1 METHQMFVQIGIG
14 SLMMVMNIVVAGLAA
29 WGMEAIFA
37 RLQPWLVRE
46 PHRPKLMVV
55 MLVTALTA
63 LLLVTVGVW
72 LWAFCFRS
80 LGIFITMEGAVYF
93 SLVAYTT
100 LGYGDILLTHEWR
113 ILGGMAAANG
123 LLNIGL
129 LTAIMVEALRHVR
142 LNQIEARKLRRL
154 AAEEAARAAHA
165 AASADAQG

>member
-1 METHQMFVQIGIG
+1 MFVQIGIG
-14 SLMMVMNIVVAGLAA
+14 SLMMVINIIIAGLAA
-29 WGMEAIFA
+29 WGMESVFA
-37 RLQPWLVRE
+37 RIQPWLVRE
-46 PHRPKLMVV
+46 PHRPKQIVV

-63 LLLVTVGVW
+63 LFLVTAGVW
-72 LWAFCFRS
+72 IWAFCFRT

-142 LNQIEARKLRRL
+142 LNQIEARRLHRL
-154 AAEEAARAAHA
+154 AVEEAARVAAHA
-165 AASADAQG
+165 AATADAQG